1 MEHNIYGQFLGY
13 YFNLSAFLSQHPKG
27 VPGDCFIN
35 GETLSLWVWDT
46 MNRKWIDSNRPDNW
60 LKGIIDNPHS
70 FIPDVKPGVKTA
82 YLYIAPEAA
91 KVTFSFFK
99 NGETAISVQTKS
111 SAIISLFWNGDY
123 WESAVTEID
132 TDLSALARKDLSN
145 IEETTFKSKN
155 ILKTI
160 YLKYDFSTDGLLS
173 NLAPNDSDN
182 GTITSILNE
191 NINGNCVLYAM
202 DNHNCVSPC
211 HVLSDSAKSEYTLT
225 LICADNKIHT
235 VTLNSSGKISSQQ
248 LLSASQTT
256 LLSENGIEEYV
267 ACVEKSAYIQ
277 SSDFA
282 VIENSNFTLL
292 RKIKLAVGQKIRLE
306 RQEAGQSCGMVIEG
320 KYGKTFHRYS
330 SDAMVEEYS
339 FAEPVSIQIYWINNN
354 PITSVK
360 VYPIDTETS
369 NPIMPGTHSFEITGD
384 NYGYV
389 DGSSHDLISTVSSW
403 KITSPVHVLSGA
415 TVLLTDGAIASV
427 FYNDGT
433 FGKYTETFTA
443 TKNGTL
449 YVYKNDGKAFSVTI
463 EPGYAKQCI
472 VLSKYGQNGS
482 TVGGYYTLN
491 NASKI
496 TYYNNDDGSGF
507 TQALVDYK
515 NCIFL
520 YNGQMFRFDEET
532 GSQVILSNKCRMTN
546 YIASSF
552 HKDCATIVNY
562 SFDNS
567 QNLIIRF
574 SDNPIFR
581 TEEGRY
587 FKIFEDGSD
596 YKIVL
601 QKGYSLYADA
611 LDINLTDAYSLTNIA
626 RIEPRTFWEVSKN
639 YGGIL
644 LASNDISSYNSPK
657 GFYSFPGVIGEYF
670 QGQELIKQRVRS
682 VATPVVNE
690 SILEKVPKFT
700 HLMRTREEDVTIVF
714 TGSSTIMGRP
724 YTTERLDAGLRPPL
738 LQGND
743 LCSLIWDCIS
753 APWGQEYRT
762 FQSDFFT
769 ETGDWETTINAGNWG
784 DADGQRPTRTSTGS
798 NAAIGFT
805 IPARANYFNYI
816 YRACNQSGNQTISVA
831 EGNGAV
837 EVFDYKTGAWVEANG
852 YVLDANTDSIV
863 SAMNLAYADNT
874 IYQMRMKMRKL
885 SSSEVSM
892 TLTKSSGTRMNYIGV
907 EWTRGENFLYLINA
921 GRGGWA
927 HWCNN
932 STSNDLNQVQGTDI
946 LVFKPNLLMGY
957 ITIGNC
963 GVNWSSN
970 QEADYFTDSMK
981 RAYFNEFNDADS
993 SFHKT
998 LNGYSD
1004 CELCLFTAY
1013 MNAGF
1018 GQNRLFDDANR
1029 TILLRKTASGKPVS
1043 NISYYD
1049 NCAAWM
1055 ATKPCAS
1062 IFAHNLFWRW
1072 AERAFN
1078 DIYEAYTPT
1087 AKEGCSLMTDAMHA
1101 NDNGCY
1107 YIYCVLSQLFSR
1119 L

>member
-1 MEHNIYGQFLGY
+1 MSSINNKHIDGDASVGRNAAIGGDVTVQGRSRFKGNVRIDGWLEAKNINSAYKGLY
-13 YFNLSAFLSQHPKG
+13 TTVENLKTDYPLPHDGWWALVGTSLPAPIYVVDGGKWI
-27 VPGDCFIN
+27 PT
-35 GETLSLWVWDT
+35 GET
-46 MNRKWIDSNRPDNW
+46 
-60 LKGIIDNPHS
+60 GGNP
-70 FIPDVKPGVKTA
+70 
-82 YLYIAPEAA
+82 
-91 KVTFSFFK
+91 
-99 NGETAISVQTKS
+99 
-111 SAIISLFWNGDY
+111 
-123 WESAVTEID
+123 EID
-132 TDLSALARKDLSN
+132 ISGLARKDLSN

-191 NINGNCVLYAM
+191 NTNGNCVLYAM

-211 HVLSDSAKSEYTLT
+211 HVLSNSAKSEYTLT

-282 VIENSNFTLL
+282 VIEHSHFTLL
-292 RKIKLAVGQKIRLE
+292 RKIKLAAGQKIRLE
-306 RQEAGQSCGMVIEG
+306 RQEAGQNCGMVIEG
-320 KYGKTFHRYS
+320 KYGKTFYNYS

-339 FAEPVSIQIYWINNN
+339 FAEPVTIQIYWINSN

-360 VYPIDTETS
+360 VFPIDTGM
-369 NPIMPGTHSFEITGD
+369 ILGGHSFEITGD

-389 DGSSHDLISTVSSW
+389 ESSSHDLVSTVSSW
-403 KITSPVHVLSGA
+403 RITSPVHILSGTA
-415 TVLLTDGAIASV
+415 VLLPDGAIASV
-427 FYNDGT
+427 FFNDGT
-433 FGKYTETFTA
+433 YGIFSETFTA

-449 YVYKNDGKAFSVTI
+449 YVYKNDGKEFSVTI

-472 VLSKYGQNGS
+472 VLSQYGQNGS
-482 TVGGYYTLN
+482 KVDGYYTLN
-491 NASKI
+491 YGTKT
-496 TYYNNDDGSGF
+496 TYYNNVDGGAYI
-507 TQALVDYK
+507 QALVDYK

-520 YNGQMFRFDEET
+520 YNGQMFRFDEES
-532 GSQVILSNKCRMTN
+532 GSQVILGNRCRMTN
-546 YIASSF
+546 FIASNL
-552 HKDCATIVNY
+552 HKDTYTVVNY

-601 QKGYSLYADA
+601 QKGYSLYVDA

-644 LASNDISSYNSPK
+644 LASNDIPTYNSPK

-670 QGQELIKQRVRS
+670 QGQELVKQRVRS

-690 SILEKVPKFT
+690 NILEKVPKFA

-724 YTTERLDAGLRPPL
+724 YTTERFDAGLRPPL

-762 FQSDFFT
+762 YQSDFFT
-769 ETGDWETTINAGNWG
+769 ETGDWETSVNAGNWG

-805 IPARANYFNYI
+805 VPARANYFNYI
-816 YRACNQSGNQTISVA
+816 YRACNQSGNQTIAVA

-907 EWTRGENFLYLINA
+907 EWTRGKNFLYLINA

-927 HWCNN
+927 HTCNG
-932 STSNDLNQVQGTDI
+932 SAIDLNKVQGTDI
-946 LVFKPNLLMGY
+946 LVFKPNLLMGH
-957 ITIGNC
+957 ITIGNI
-963 GVNWSSN
+963 GASGTGN
-970 QEADYFTDSMK
+970 QEAGYYTDFMK
-981 RAYFNEFNDADS
+981 RVYFNEFNDADS

-1013 MNAGF
+1013 INAGF

-1029 TILLRKTASGKPVS
+1029 TILLRKTASGKSVS

-1087 AKEGCSLMTDAMHA
+1087 AKEGCSLMTDGMHA

>member
-1 MEHNIYGQFLGY
+1 MSSINNKHIDGDASVGRNAAIGGDVTVQGRSRFKGNVRIDGWLEAKNINSAYKGLY
-13 YFNLSAFLSQHPKG
+13 TTVENLKTDYPLPHDGWWALVGTSLPAPIYVVDGGKWI
-27 VPGDCFIN
+27 PT
-35 GETLSLWVWDT
+35 GET
-46 MNRKWIDSNRPDNW
+46 
-60 LKGIIDNPHS
+60 GGNP
-70 FIPDVKPGVKTA
+70 
-82 YLYIAPEAA
+82 
-91 KVTFSFFK
+91 
-99 NGETAISVQTKS
+99 
-111 SAIISLFWNGDY
+111 
-123 WESAVTEID
+123 EID
-132 TDLSALARKDLSN
+132 ISGLARKDLSN

-173 NLAPNDSDN
+173 NLAPNDSNN

-191 NINGNCVLYAM
+191 NTNGNCVLYAM

-211 HVLSDSAKSEYTLT
+211 HVLSNSAKSEYTLT

-292 RKIKLAVGQKIRLE
+292 RKIKLAAGQKIRLE
-306 RQEAGQSCGMVIEG
+306 RQEAGQNCGMVIEG
-320 KYGKTFHRYS
+320 KYRKTFYHYS

-339 FAEPVSIQIYWINNN
+339 FAEPVTIQIYWINSN

-360 VYPIDTETS
+360 VYPLDTGM
-369 NPIMPGTHSFEITGD
+369 ILGGHSFEITGD

-389 DGSSHDLISTVSSW
+389 ESSSHDLVSTVSSW
-403 KITSPVHVLSGA
+403 RITSPVHILSGTA
-415 TVLLTDGAIASV
+415 VLLPDGAIASV
-427 FYNDGT
+427 FFNDGT
-433 FGKYTETFTA
+433 YGRYSESFST

-449 YVYKNDGKAFSVTI
+449 YVYKNDGKEFSVTI

-472 VLSKYGQNGS
+472 VLSQYGQNGNK
-482 TVGGYYTLN
+482 VDGYYTLN
-491 NASKI
+491 YGTKT
-496 TYYNNDDGSGF
+496 TYYNNVDGGAYI
-507 TQALVDYK
+507 QALVDYK

-546 YIASSF
+546 YIASNL
-552 HKDCATIVNY
+552 HKDTYTVVNY

-601 QKGYSLYADA
+601 QKGYSLYVDA

-644 LASNDISSYNSPK
+644 LASNDIPTYNSPK

-682 VATPVVNE
+682 VASPVVNE
-690 SILEKVPKFT
+690 NILEKAPKFAE
-700 HLMRTREEDVTIVF
+700 LMRTREKDVTIVF

-724 YTTERLDAGLRPPL
+724 YTTERIDAGMRPPL

-762 FQSDFFT
+762 YQSDFFT

-805 IPARANYFNYI
+805 VPARANYFNYI
-816 YRACNQSGNQTISVA
+816 YRACDQSGNQTIAVA

-852 YVLDANTDSIV
+852 YVLDANTGSIV
-863 SAMNLAYADNT
+863 SAMNLVYADNT

-907 EWTRGENFLYLINA
+907 EWTRGKNFLYLINA

-927 HWCNN
+927 HTCNG
-932 STSNDLNQVQGTDI
+932 SAIDLNKVQGTDI
-946 LVFKPNLLMGY
+946 LVFKPNLLMGH
-957 ITIGNC
+957 ITIGNI
-963 GVNWSSN
+963 GASGTGN
-970 QEADYFTDSMK
+970 QEAGYYTDFMK
-981 RAYFNEFNDADS
+981 RVYFNEFNDADS

-1013 MNAGF
+1013 INAGF

-1029 TILLRKTASGKPVS
+1029 TILLRKTAGGKPVS

-1087 AKEGCSLMTDAMHA
+1087 AKEGCSLMTDGMHA

>member
-1 MEHNIYGQFLGY
+1 MSSINNKHIDGDASVGRNAAIGGDVTVQGRSRFKGNVRIDGWLEAKNINSAYKGLY
-13 YFNLSAFLSQHPKG
+13 TTVENLKTDYPLPHDGWWALVGTSLPAPIYVVDGGKWI
-27 VPGDCFIN
+27 PT
-35 GETLSLWVWDT
+35 GET
-46 MNRKWIDSNRPDNW
+46 
-60 LKGIIDNPHS
+60 GGNP
-70 FIPDVKPGVKTA
+70 
-82 YLYIAPEAA
+82 
-91 KVTFSFFK
+91 
-99 NGETAISVQTKS
+99 
-111 SAIISLFWNGDY
+111 
-123 WESAVTEID
+123 EID
-132 TDLSALARKDLSN
+132 ISGLARKDLSN

-160 YLKYDFSTDGLLS
+160 YLKYDFSDDGVLS
-173 NLAPNDSDN
+173 NLAPNDSNN

-191 NINGNCVLYAM
+191 NTNGNCVLYAM

-211 HVLSDSAKSEYTLT
+211 HVLSNSAKSEYTLT

-292 RKIKLAVGQKIRLE
+292 RKIKLAAGQKIRLE
-306 RQEAGQSCGMVIEG
+306 RQEAGQNCGMVIEG
-320 KYGKTFHRYS
+320 KYRKTFYHYS

-339 FAEPVSIQIYWINNN
+339 FAEPVTIQIYWINSN

-360 VYPIDTETS
+360 VYPLDTGM
-369 NPIMPGTHSFEITGD
+369 ILGGHSFEITGD

-389 DGSSHDLISTVSSW
+389 ESSSHDLVSTVSSW
-403 KITSPVHVLSGA
+403 RITSPVHILSGTA
-415 TVLLTDGAIASV
+415 VLLPDGAIASV
-427 FYNDGT
+427 FFNDGT
-433 FGKYTETFTA
+433 YGRYSESFST

-449 YVYKNDGKAFSVTI
+449 YVYKNDGKEFSVTI

-472 VLSKYGQNGS
+472 VLSQYGQNGNK
-482 TVGGYYTLN
+482 VDGYYTLN
-491 NASKI
+491 YGTKT
-496 TYYNNDDGSGF
+496 TYYNNVDGGAYI
-507 TQALVDYK
+507 QALVDYK

-546 YIASSF
+546 YIASNL
-552 HKDCATIVNY
+552 HKDTYTVVNY

-601 QKGYSLYADA
+601 QKGYSLYVDA

-644 LASNDISSYNSPK
+644 LASNDIPTYNSPK

-690 SILEKVPKFT
+690 NILEKVPKFA
-700 HLMRTREEDVTIVF
+700 HLMRSREEDVTIVF

-762 FQSDFFT
+762 YQSDFFT

-805 IPARANYFNYI
+805 VPARANYFNYI
-816 YRACNQSGNQTISVA
+816 YRACDQSGNQTIAVA

-852 YVLDANTDSIV
+852 YVLDANTGSIV
-863 SAMNLAYADNT
+863 SAMNLVYADNT

-907 EWTRGENFLYLINA
+907 EWTRGKNFLYLINA

-927 HWCNN
+927 HTCNG
-932 STSNDLNQVQGTDI
+932 SAIDLNKVQGTDI
-946 LVFKPNLLMGY
+946 LVFKPNLLMGH
-957 ITIGNC
+957 ITIGNI
-963 GVNWSSN
+963 GASGSGN
-970 QEADYFTDSMK
+970 QDAGYYTDFMK
-981 RAYFNEFNDADS
+981 RVYFNEFNNANS

-1013 MNAGF
+1013 INAGF

-1029 TILLRKTASGKPVS
+1029 TILLRKTASGKSVS